1 MMQVTVVAQASTG
14 MTVTVTAQASEDC
27 CDHQVY
33 DNLNMIF
40 GINGSG
46 FNVYGLRDL
55 EMTGTF
61 THN

>member
-1 MMQVTVVAQASTG
+1 MQVTVVAQAGTDTG
-14 MTVTVTAQASEDC
+14 MTVTAQASDDC

-40 GINGSG
+40 GMGSG

-55 EMTGTF
+55 ELTGTF